1 MLRVPRTTAIRSDM
15 QAPIKNGRRK
25 ELIEKVSTWF
35 VWGLA
40 GYLLLVGCV
49 TILSAA

>member
-1 MLRVPRTTAIRSDM
+1 M
-15 QAPIKNGRRK
+15 QAPLKTHRRK
-25 ELIEKVSTWF
+25 ELMEKVSTWF
-35 VWGLA
+35 VWALA